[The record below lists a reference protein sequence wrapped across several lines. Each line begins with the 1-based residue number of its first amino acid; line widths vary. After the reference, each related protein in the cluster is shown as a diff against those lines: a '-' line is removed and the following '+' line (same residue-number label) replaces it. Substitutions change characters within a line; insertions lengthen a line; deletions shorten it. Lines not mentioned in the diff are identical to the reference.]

1 MGMMVARDQNSD
13 FLLWKPNVK
22 MFTYIGNL
30 RTQSKKVVDLHLRR
44 SLSLGLSQLVQNTI
58 LVLLWEV

>member
-1 MGMMVARDQNSD
+1 MGMMVTRDQNSD

-22 MFTYIGNL
+22 MFTCIGNL
-30 RTQSKKVVDLHLRR
+30 STQSKKVVDLHLRR